1 MPLTQTDQTDQT
13 DQIDAIVHARTNPN
27 GPGVA
32 IAVVRAGQVIHSR
45 GYGMAQI
52 EWRQPIAPDTV
63 FGIGSTSKPFTAMAI
78 LLLRAEGKLSLSDPI
93 TAYLPDYQT
102 HGQIITI
109 AHLLTHTSGIPNFVT
124 LPGFWEGDTAHDHT
138 HAELRARFEQLPLQF
153 APGARYSYNNS
164 AYCLLGMVIE
174 TLAGMPYG
182 EFIQQR
188 IFTPLGMARSHYF
201 APHAV
206 ISQRAEGYA
215 PVEGGPQGTYER
227 ALYMSTTLQYAAGAL
242 GSTVED
248 LARWD
253 LALRDGR
260 LLDHATQAAMTT
272 PTRLTDGHTVGYGM
286 GWGLSTYR
294 GKRVIHHAGGVPGYT
309 AFYGRFPD
317 DDLSIIVLSNWN
329 LFDSGGLAAPI
340 ANLLLDL
347 PTPQHSP
354 TALEPGALARMTGA
368 YTKVLGEALNI
379 TPGDGVLHTSGE
391 LNCDLIPRSAT
402 TCVSASHPDTQVHF
416 ANEGSDGFE
425 RATVVTPFSWYEVTR
440 TRSS

>member
-1 MPLTQTDQTDQT
+1 MPLTQTDQT

-174 TLAGMPYG
+174 TLSGMPYG

-188 IFTPLGMARSHYF
+188 IFTPLGMAHSHYF

-260 LLDHATQAAMTT
+260 LLDHATQATMTT

-294 GKRVIHHAGGVPGYT
+294 GKRVIHHAGGVPGCT

-340 ANLLLDL
+340 ADLLLDL
-347 PTPQHSP
+347 PTPQ
-354 TALEPGALARMTGA
+354 
-368 YTKVLGEALNI
+368 
-379 TPGDGVLHTSGE
+379 
-391 LNCDLIPRSAT
+391 
-402 TCVSASHPDTQVHF
+402 
-416 ANEGSDGFE
+416 
-425 RATVVTPFSWYEVTR
+425 
-440 TRSS
+440 